1 MNSKQTQELTSVKL
15 TCPQKPYKGQEQAQN
30 RRVLRDHLFSG
41 RLYTLANIY
50 AQNERPLPLFE
61 KPKRLLKLEVDY
73 FGKPLQL
80 ILSGDDSWTETW
92 IYKLRKLSRAMDYQ
106 FSIVGAASGAIFGAF
121 GMSEFMSSVFK
132 TFVKT
137 MAATS
142 ISIMLGIG
150 ILLKSTCPFVN
161 CQAMT
166 LIITNLGLSVSS
178 LASLAWPL
186 IPARMV
192 FQADNDRPFTWVP
205 TAIAL
210 LLVVLMGGTS
220 MAQSIGIFTKTA
232 SLGYTMS
239 TILGLHRI
247 MTESIKELVPFIYRT
262 ITGKDWHVEALASNL
277 TLFTDFVTAVEEF
290 ERDKLQDLDSDWTFQ
305 QEVFELQNKYKA
317 LQLEASRLGMAKTL
331 TPIITTYYQK
341 VTSWLKRV
349 TASGILLA
357 GHRQEPVS
365 LLISGKPGGGK
376 SYMVNNLVRDV
387 GVGYIKWG
395 DIPNEG
401 IANHIYARN
410 PQESFWSA
418 YRGQFCTLYDDFG
431 QISDTEGNP
440 DPEFLELIQ
449 AVGDNP
455 FKIPMADLEDKQR
468 GYFRSKLIVATTNLC
483 QLGTTNVKSIRSPSA
498 LARRFDVHVK
508 VERVNGSPKIT
519 LMLENTECGPTTY
532 DELINILRAKF
543 RAKVQKF
550 EERAQQG
557 QVRDSPVAPVCVA
570 SRIAYISAPSSISN
584 TELTRLKHH
593 PEQPNHQYCDP
604 SLPCRQGFQSL
615 WSWITGQQDPLQ
627 LVDYSLL
634 RAQLLWDP
642 RCLEFCGHIS
652 EEVKLDWFRSLELIN
667 DSLEDAGF
675 EPVNFGPMTF
685 PIDRSSEW
693 ISRGFRNKPREWR
706 HLLDNHKSLLGE
718 TIHFKCSTSQVNI
731 LHGLVDSI
739 IEDLAPE
746 GILPAALLINNWAHR
761 IASKVVTQ
769 LKRLGGIFVT
779 VVKHIIDFMEHPI
792 GGTTVFNFLFLAA
805 CAIPTITLIFMKMVT
820 TTEKVNDYLTGE
832 TLQENEEVLAE
843 VALILKEKKA
853 THTLES
859 RDMKGAQKPTK
870 GRTMHMRKEAYSKT
884 DEVTTR
890 YRQARERLERVGI
903 QPVDLLTIQ
912 NFQNTFDFV
921 AVRPDIVKR
930 VCVGDGD
937 QEVEDMLLV
946 AAVAFTELQV
956 EAAKRKNWT
965 PLTLYQ
971 GMVEQYKL
979 LARQIGA
986 DRLMRSM
993 GAESSI
999 VGLAKSDKDLHI
1011 FDAWLKQHYERLDLQ
1026 GSADQNA
1033 DGVAKVALGNMWD
1046 IKAEGA
1052 LGRASQIFFYT
1063 SRTAWCNKHT
1073 VERITTDRFTVVKHP
1088 KNGDP
1093 IEMTFRWTD
1102 CTVIK
1107 HPDLDLVIIRFPKTM
1122 TPHTCMKKHIMLDT
1136 DVNFKVLP
1144 AGRIVTRHEG
1154 EAIHMQAPSPFL
1166 IDRASE
1172 EAGIIVPARTAIGYS
1187 GMNTVVGD
1195 CGAPFMAIDPTRQRK
1210 ICGMHFLGNS
1220 FGAGQAVL
1228 ITVDLL
1234 ESMEVFANLDKEL
1247 EYEVQFAPC
1256 GVVTSVKDPL
1266 GMVPTP
1272 FEPTKTKVRRSIIHG
1287 AVSAPITAPSI
1298 LRPTPDLDPMDRG
1311 INELQHPTFIVPQD
1325 FVTEVQEVLTRYSS
1339 GPVLHAETLS
1349 LEQALSAEGIPG
1361 MEPIELSTSAGLPL
1375 CLESGAQ
1382 GKRKWINDDRT
1393 PKPEFREMMETFI
1406 NQLKDGVLEDPPIFK
1421 ETLKDERVKLAK
1433 CDPKNPQ
1440 KIKTR
1445 LFSATPL
1452 KLLVAARMYYGS
1464 FMAHAV
1470 RNEIR
1475 NTCTS
1480 GANCSGPDWQM
1491 IADWLHEVSTQVD
1504 DGDYSCFDTSQ
1515 PSGFLQAVY
1524 DAIRAWYNRN
1534 GGTQEDDLIRQRL
1547 AELCYHPFRSARGV
1561 VYRTNGSLPSG
1572 MFGTTQ
1578 INSGSNLVAF
1588 YYAFKVLYPNAG
1600 PNEFL
1605 EHVRSVSHGDDVL
1618 FSVSKNYEGFTSE
1631 NIGIALKQVGMV
1643 FTPADKGGEASKAR
1657 PITECTFLKRKFT
1670 PMCGIYRAPLDVNSS
1685 LEMCN
1690 WITKCPD
1697 PIQATI
1703 DNCKAAFRE
1712 LAISEPDQDLQTKIR
1727 DALYK
1732 ATDGRVTLSLVSRA
1746 EMINDFSKH
1755 F

>member
-1 MNSKQTQELTSVKL
+1 MNSKQTPELTSVKHS
-15 TCPQKPYKGQEQAQN
+15 CPQKPYKGQDQAQA

-50 AQNERPLPLFE
+50 AVKERPLPLFE
-61 KPKRLLKLEVDY
+61 KPKHLLKLVVDY
-73 FGKPLQL
+73 FGRPLQL
-80 ILSGDDSWTETW
+80 ILSADDDWTEAW
-92 IYKLRKLSRAMDYQ
+92 IFKLRKLSKAMDYQ
-106 FSIVGAASGAIFGAF
+106 FSILGAASGAIFGAF
-121 GMSEFMSSVFK
+121 GMSSYMSTVFN

-137 MAATS
+137 MAASS

-150 ILLKSTCPFVN
+150 ILLKSTDPFVN

-166 LIITNLGLSVSS
+166 LIITNLGLSFTSLSS
-178 LASLAWPL
+178 IAWPL
-186 IPARMV
+186 IPTRMI
-192 FQADNDRPFTWVP
+192 FQADTERPFTWVP

-210 LLVVLMGGTS
+210 LLVVLMGGTTV
-220 MAQSIGIFTKTA
+220 AQSIGIFSRTA

-239 TILGLHRI
+239 TVIGLHRI
-247 MTESIKELVPFIYRT
+247 MTESIKELVPFVYRT
-262 ITGKDWHVEALASNL
+262 ITGKDWHVEALATNL
-277 TLFTDFVTAVEEF
+277 TLFTDFVTAVEAF
-290 ERDKLQDLDSDWTFQ
+290 ERDKVQDLDSDWTYQ
-305 QEVFELQNKYKA
+305 QEVFELQGKYKA
-317 LQLEASRLGMAKTL
+317 LQLEASRLGMGKTL
-331 TPIITTYYQK
+331 TPIITVYYQK
-341 VTSWLKRV
+341 VAQWLKRV

-387 GVGYIKWG
+387 GSEYIRWG

-410 PQESFWSA
+410 PQEAYWSA

-455 FKIPMADLEDKQR
+455 FKIPMADLEDKQK
-468 GYFRSKLIVATTNLC
+468 GYFRSKLIVATTNLS
-483 QLGTTNVKSIRSPSA
+483 QLGTTNVKSIRSPTA

-508 VERVNGSPKIT
+508 VERVRNECKIT
-519 LMLENTECGPTTY
+519 LMLENSEVSVVTY
-532 DELINILRAKF
+532 EDLVNILRAKF
-543 RAKVQKF
+543 RAKIAKF
-550 EERAQQG
+550 EDRAQQG
-557 QVRDSPVAPVCVA
+557 QQRVSPIAPVCVA
-570 SRIAYISAPSSISN
+570 SRIAFITAPSSISN
-584 TELTRLKHH
+584 TELTRQKYI

-604 SLPCRQGFQSL
+604 TLPCRQGMQSL
-615 WSWITGQQDPLQ
+615 WSWITGKQDPIQ
-627 LVDYSLL
+627 MQDYSLL

-642 RCLEFCGHIS
+642 RCLLYCGSIS
-652 EEVKLDWFRSLELIN
+652 DEMKEDWFATLENIN
-667 DSLEDAGF
+667 DHLQSAGF
-675 EPVNFGPMTF
+675 DPMDFGNTTF
-685 PIDRSSEW
+685 PLDRSSEW
-693 ISRGFRNKPREWR
+693 VNRGFRNRPEEWR
-706 HLLDNHKSLLGE
+706 YLLDNHKDILGE
-718 TIHFKCSTSQVNI
+718 TIHFKCSQSQVHI
-731 LHGLVDSI
+731 LHGLVDSV

-746 GILPAALLINNWAHR
+746 GILPASLLISNWAHR

-769 LKRLGGIFVT
+769 LKRLGGVFVD
-779 VVKHIIDFMEHPI
+779 VVKYIIDFMEHPI
-792 GGTTVFNFLFLAA
+792 GGTTVFNFMFLAA
-805 CAIPTITLIFMKMVT
+805 CAIPTIVLIFLKLVT
-820 TTEKVNDYLTGE
+820 RTEKVSDYLSGE
-832 TLQENEEVLAE
+832 SIQESEEVQAE
-843 VALILKEKKA
+843 IALVLKEKKA
-853 THTLES
+853 THVMES
-859 RDMKGAQKPTK
+859 RDMKGAQKTTK
-870 GRTMHMRKEAYSKT
+870 GRTMHMRKEAFVKV

-890 YRQARERLERVGI
+890 YRAARERLERSGI
-903 QPVDLLTIQ
+903 YPTDLLTIE
-912 NFQNTFDFV
+912 NFMNTFDYV
-921 AVRPDIVKR
+921 SIRPDIIKR
-930 VCVGDGD
+930 ICAGDGNP
-937 QEVEDMLLV
+937 EVEDMLLV
-946 AAVAFTELQV
+946 AQVAFAELQV
-956 EAAKRKNWT
+956 EAAKRKCWQ
-965 PLTLYQ
+965 PMTLYR
-971 GMVEQYKL
+971 GVLDHYKK
-979 LARQIGA
+979 LAKEIGA
-986 DRLMRSM
+986 ERTMQSM
-993 GAESSI
+993 GAESAVI
-999 VGLAKSDKDLHI
+999 RLAKDDKELHV
-1011 FDAWLKQHYERLDLQ
+1011 FKAWLKDYFEKLDLQ

-1073 VERITTDRFTVVKHP
+1073 VERITTERFTVVKYP

-1093 IEMTFRWTD
+1093 IEMTFKWSD
-1102 CTVIK
+1102 CTVVK
-1107 HPDLDLVIIRFPKTM
+1107 HPDLDIVIIRFPKTM
-1122 TPHTCMKKHIMLDT
+1122 TPHTCMKKHIMLDS
-1136 DVNFKVLP
+1136 DINFKVLP

-1195 CGAPFMAIDPTRQRK
+1195 CGAPFMVIDPTRQRK

-1220 FGAGQAVL
+1220 FGSGQSVL
-1228 ITVDLL
+1228 VTVDLL
-1234 ESMEVFANLDKEL
+1234 ESMENFATLEKEL

-1256 GVVTSVKDPL
+1256 GVETAVKDPL
-1266 GMVPTP
+1266 GTIPTP

-1287 AVSAPITAPSI
+1287 VVSAPITAPSI
-1298 LRPTPDLDPMDRG
+1298 LRQTPDFDPMERG
-1311 INELQHPTFIVPQD
+1311 INELQHPTYIVPQG

-1375 CLESGAQ
+1375 CMEPGAQ

-1393 PKPEFREMMETFI
+1393 PKPEFRKIMDDFI
-1406 NQLKDGVLEDPPIFK
+1406 GQLKNGTITDPPIFK

-1433 CDPKNPQ
+1433 CDPSNPQ

-1491 IADWLHEVSTQVD
+1491 IADWLHEVSDQVD

-1534 GGTQEDDLIRQRL
+1534 GGTPEDDLIRQRL
-1547 AELCYHPFRSARGV
+1547 AELCYHPYRSARGV

-1657 PITECTFLKRKFT
+1657 PISECTFLKRKFI

-1712 LAISEPDQDLQTKIR
+1712 LAISEPDQDLQMQIR

-1732 ATDGRVTLSLVSRA
+1732 ATDGRVTLPLVSRM